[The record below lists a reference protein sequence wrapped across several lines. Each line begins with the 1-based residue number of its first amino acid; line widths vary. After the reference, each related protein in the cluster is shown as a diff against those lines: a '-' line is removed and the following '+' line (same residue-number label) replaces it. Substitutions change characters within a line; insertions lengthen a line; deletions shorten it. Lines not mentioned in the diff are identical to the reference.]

1 MIRKPIML
9 FFALLAMAA
18 CRTPQD
24 IAYLQDVKEYEEIPT
39 PHDGYIRFKKGDKM
53 QINVHSRDEKM
64 RELFNINEPIIFGL
78 PIVFN
83 PYLLVPFVLV
93 PLFAMLITWLAI
105 YTG

>member
-53 QINVHSRDEKM
+53 RRFR
-64 RELFNINEPIIFGL
+64 RELMKDL
-78 PIVFN
+78 MTM
-83 PYLLVPFVLV
+83 VL
-93 PLFAMLITWLAI
+93 
-105 YTG
+105 Y